1 MRVVPGAPGRN
12 GRAAPKP
19 QLPGRPVVNLLA
31 SWPPSPRAPGLAHL
45 SGDLSAAAQ
54 AIGEAHH
61 RRGRVGPGSGD
72 RARVPGLIAVDVERE
87 LQLVAGSLVG
97 DLGADAGTH
106 HRRGRVGPGSGDR
119 ARVPGEWARL
129 AVEDVVKIERVAG
142 TLGGDLNAG
151 ARAIGEAHHRR
162 GRVGRP
168 TYSGHARDPVHL
180 AVDELAVDVVVEI
193 ERVAGTLGGHL
204 GAGAGGVAEAYQ
216 RRGRVGRVG
225 FGDRLLEP
233 AGVFDDVGRVEHQA
247 LIRALSDNVDAAGV
261 FDHRG

>member
-12 GRAAPKP
+12 GRAAPEP

-72 RARVPGLIAVDVERE
+72 RARVPG
-87 LQLVAGSLVG
+87 
-97 DLGADAGTH
+97 
-106 HRRGRVGPGSGDR
+106 
-119 ARVPGEWARL
+119 EWARL

-162 GRVGRP
+162 GR
-168 TYSGHARDPVHL
+168 
-180 AVDELAVDVVVEI
+180 
-193 ERVAGTLGGHL
+193 
-204 GAGAGGVAEAYQ
+204 
-216 RRGRVGRVG
+216 
-225 FGDRLLEP
+225 
-233 AGVFDDVGRVEHQA
+233 
-247 LIRALSDNVDAAGV
+247 
-261 FDHRG
+261 